1 MEGENNSK
9 KGIIEE
15 IKRMMAETKE
25 NIAKKEQVN
34 A

>member
-9 KGIIEE
+9 KDIIEE